1 MTITS
6 VRSKIDGNRFLKIEE
21 GARKEYLP
29 LGIASLCVDR
39 RISGFRVKC
48 TECREVFPV
57 SDLNEG
63 GYCEP
68 CSVEG
73 IED

>member
-6 VRSKIDGNRFLKIEE
+6 VRSKATNERFLKIVE
-21 GARKEYLP
+21 GSRKQYLP
-29 LGIASLCVDR
+29 LGIASLCVDH
-39 RISGFRVKC
+39 RISGFRVRC

-57 SDLNEG
+57 RDLNEG